1 LNYFLDTSALLLH
14 YRDES
19 GAERLQEI
27 FEEAGAEFRVASP
40 SLTEFF
46 RRMAALEEPKEKTLR
61 AWHTYRRMFRE
72 VVSVGEEVAT
82 AAVRLG
88 ESSSGRLPLTD
99 SLIAACALVTRSRL
113 LHADPHFERIPKNLL
128 KQERLRD

>member
-1 LNYFLDTSALLLH
+1 MDTSALLLH
-14 YRDES
+14 YRDEP
-19 GAERLQEI
+19 GADRLQEI
-27 FEEAGAEFRVASP
+27 FEEAGAEFRVAGP

-46 RRMAALEEPKEKTLR
+46 RRMADLEEPKGKTVR

-72 VVSVGEEVAT
+72 VVPVGEEVAT

-88 ESSSGRLPLTD
+88 EASSRRLPLTD
-99 SLIAACALVTRSRL
+99 ALIAACAHLTRSRL
-113 LHADPHFERIPKNLL
+113 LHADPQFESIPRSLL